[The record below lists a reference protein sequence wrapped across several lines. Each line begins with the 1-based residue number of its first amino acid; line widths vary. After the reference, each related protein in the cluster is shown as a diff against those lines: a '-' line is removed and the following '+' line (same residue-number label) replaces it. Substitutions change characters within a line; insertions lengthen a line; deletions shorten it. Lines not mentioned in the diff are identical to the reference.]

1 MTSSPVH
8 AFLVGRLCGLGKWG
22 NSGLGWLFLAGC
34 VLVLGAGEMTNAAEP
49 AVQAAGEPVR
59 VAVAGLTH
67 THVHWILG
75 RPDRGD
81 IRLVGIAET
90 NRDLAERYCERHDL
104 PTELIYPSL
113 DAMLA
118 DANPEAV
125 TAFGT
130 IRQHLEVIE
139 ACAPR
144 GVHVMVEKPLA
155 VSLEHARRM
164 ASLAR
169 EHGVHLLTNYETSW
183 YPSLHE
189 LKRRVDAGEI
199 GSLRKVVAHAG
210 HPGPIE
216 IGCNPEFT
224 DWLCDPVENGGGA
237 LPDFGCYGVNLTTWL
252 RGGERPLSVSA
263 VTQQMK
269 PEKYP
274 LVEDEATIV
283 LTYPRCQAIVQASW
297 NWPVHRKDLTAY
309 GTKGLL
315 NARDHDTLL
324 SGGETLELEPLEAP
338 ALQPPY
344 DDPFALLAAAVR
356 GRLDPSGSL
365 SSLENNLVVVEV
377 LDAAKKSAVEGVRIE
392 LRR

>member
-1 MTSSPVH
+1 MAH
-8 AFLVGRLCGLGKWG
+8 AA
-22 NSGLGWLFLAGC
+22 S
-34 VLVLGAGEMTNAAEP
+34 
-49 AVQAAGEPVR
+49 AVEEDRERVR
-59 VAVAGLTH
+59 VGVAGLTH

-81 IRLVGIAET
+81 IQLVGIAEP
-90 NRDLAERYCERHDL
+90 NRDLAERYCEQHGL
-104 PTELIYPSL
+104 PTQLIYPTL
-113 DAMLA
+113 EAMLDEA
-118 DANPEAV
+118 EPEAV

-130 IRQHLEVIE
+130 IREHLQVVE

-155 VSLEHARRM
+155 VSGEHARLM
-164 ASLAR
+164 ALLAR

-199 GSLRKVVAHAG
+199 GDLRKVVAHAG

-237 LPDFGCYGVNLTTWL
+237 LTDFGCYGVNLMTWL
-252 RGGERPLSVSA
+252 CGGERPRSVTA
-263 VTQQMK
+263 VTQQIK
-269 PEKYP
+269 PEMYP

-283 LTYPRCQAIVQASW
+283 LTYPGCQAIVQASW
-297 NWPVHRKDLTAY
+297 NWPIHRKDLAAY

-315 NARDHDTLL
+315 DARDSATLL
-324 SGGETLELEPLEAP
+324 SGSDSLELRPLNTPE
-338 ALQPPY
+338 LQPSR
-344 DDPFALLAAAVR
+344 DDPFAMLAAVVR
-356 GRLDPSGSL
+356 GRVDPAGSL
-365 SSLENNLVVVEV
+365 SSLENNLIVVEV
-377 LDAAKKSAVEGVRIE
+377 LDAAKRSAETGQRTE
-392 LRR
+392 LSR